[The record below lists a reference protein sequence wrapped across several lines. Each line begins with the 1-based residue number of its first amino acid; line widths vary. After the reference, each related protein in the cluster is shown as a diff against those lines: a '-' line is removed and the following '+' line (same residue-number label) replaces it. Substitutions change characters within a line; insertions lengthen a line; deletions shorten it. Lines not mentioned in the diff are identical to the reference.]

1 MRLKTELYAEEQKQ
15 IREELIN
22 ILKLN
27 QTNYI
32 ILHELDE
39 DKELQEQIIGLIP
52 RIQTYFSMSTTTAIS
67 YPEKIK
73 RPYLSITRHLL
84 KDQYNILITDYTIKA
99 EPKNIR
105 TKKYYFIK
113 KWD

>member
-1 MRLKTELYAEEQKQ
+1 MRLKSGIYQEQQKQ

-52 RIQTYFSMSTTTAIS
+52 QIQTYFSMSTTTSIS

-73 RPYLSITRHLL
+73 RPYLSIIRHLL

-113 KWD
+113 K

>member
-113 KWD
+113 K

>member
-1 MRLKTELYAEEQKQ
+1 MKLKSGIYQEQQKQ
-15 IREELIN
+15 IKEELID

-27 QTNYI
+27 ETNCI

-39 DKELQEQIIGLIP
+39 DKYLQEQIVSLIP

-73 RPYLSITRHLL
+73 RPYLSIIRHLL
-84 KDQYNILITDYTIKA
+84 KDQYDILITDYTIKA

-105 TKKYYFIK
+105 TKRYYFIK
-113 KWD
+113 K

>member
-1 MRLKTELYAEEQKQ
+1 MRLKSGIYQEQQKQ

-113 KWD
+113 K

>member
-1 MRLKTELYAEEQKQ
+1 MKLKSGIYQEQQKQ
-15 IREELIN
+15 IKEELID

-27 QTNYI
+27 ETNYI

-39 DKELQEQIIGLIP
+39 DKYLQEQIVSLIP

-73 RPYLSITRHLL
+73 RPYLSIIRHLL
-84 KDQYNILITDYTIKA
+84 KDQFDILITDYTIKA

-105 TKKYYFIK
+105 TKRYYFIK
-113 KWD
+113 K

>member
-27 QTNYI
+27 QTKYI

-113 KWD
+113 K

>member
-1 MRLKTELYAEEQKQ
+1 MRLKSGIYQEQQKQ

-52 RIQTYFSMSTTTAIS
+52 QIQTYFSMSTTTAIS

-73 RPYLSITRHLL
+73 RPYLSIIRHLL

-113 KWD
+113 K